1 LRPSAFRSF
10 AWAMLYAG
18 RGTGK
23 TFVSVGMSHAVV
35 TGLPFLRWKA
45 PKPRRVLHIDGEMA
59 AVELRSR
66 FHQEMLSSQV
76 KIGPAMLKVLTADLI
91 TNGFASASAACQ
103 S

>member
-1 LRPSAFRSF
+1 
-10 AWAMLYAG
+10 
-18 RGTGK
+18 
-23 TFVSVGMSHAVV
+23 
-35 TGLPFLRWKA
+35 
-45 PKPRRVLHIDGEMA
+45 MA

>member
-1 LRPSAFRSF
+1 
-10 AWAMLYAG
+10 MLYAG